1 MIDIVMKKNETK
13 TGVEKRKLE
22 NEYLLFPQE
31 RSNALNLELDT
42 SCKAHMLFL
51 YYSISSSRIWIMIL
65 HGENQ

>member
-1 MIDIVMKKNETK
+1 MIAIVMKKNETK

-22 NEYLLFPQE
+22 NECLLFQE
-31 RSNALNLELDT
+31 RSKALNLELDT
-42 SCKAHMLFL
+42 SCKALMLFL